1 MFDGNITGETVEY
14 EPGVKIVQRWRF
26 RNWAE
31 GHHSV
36 VTITCREPEP
46 GNTFVDLVQTEV
58 PEADGFGNE
67 SVMDTTEIG
76 WKEQIF
82 DRIRQAF
89 GYGA

>member
-1 MFDGNITGETVEY
+1 MKQD
-14 EPGVKIVQRWRF
+14 
-26 RNWAE
+26 
-31 GHHSV
+31 
-36 VTITCREPEP
+36 
-46 GNTFVDLVQTEV
+46 DV
-58 PEADGFGNE
+58 PETDGFGNE